1 MTNTTNDQFPPVR
14 FPRQL
19 RDDLQAEADDLAQSR
34 GKKTMSIAEYIA
46 EKRLEWIAAETEPE
60 EEG

>member
-1 MTNTTNDQFPPVR
+1 MPNDQFPPVR

-19 RDDLQAEADDLAQSR
+19 RDDLQKEADELAQSR

-46 EKRLEWIAAETEPE
+46 ERRLEWIAAEQEPE